1 MNIGNII
8 VPLFVLFIIFYG
20 IYKKVNIYD
29 SFINGAKEGFITIYK
44 IAPAIIALSFAIN
57 VFTGSNILKL
67 LNFNNPILTSIL
79 PMALLRPI
87 SGSASLI
94 VMNDIFKNF
103 GPDSYLGYLSSII
116 QGSTDTTIYVLALYF
131 GSVKIKKTSH
141 ALYAGLFADFC
152 GILSA
157 FFITKSFFG

>member
-1 MNIGNII
+1 
-8 VPLFVLFIIFYG
+8 
-20 IYKKVNIYD
+20 
-29 SFINGAKEGFITIYK
+29 
-44 IAPAIIALSFAIN
+44 
-57 VFTGSNILKL
+57 
-67 LNFNNPILTSIL
+67 
-79 PMALLRPI
+79 MALLRPI

-157 FFITKSFFG
+157 FFITKLFFG

>member
-141 ALYAGLFADFC
+141 ALYAG
-152 GILSA
+152 
-157 FFITKSFFG
+157 FG

>member
-131 GSVKIKKTSH
+131 GSVKIKKTFH

-157 FFITKSFFG
+157 FFITKLFFG